1 MFCCF
6 VLNIFPYQYF
16 STIERSQL
24 AHSPDLGRHQR
35 SGSVGQDQL
44 LTPWSSLPRP
54 RKSYEHQERPITS
67 DASLQ
72 RSDCL
77 HIASTDQSFYAN
89 LPEKIKR
96 RHLTDEELLFAYQS
110 QNSPSEVTEELPE
123 KIDTKYQSQDIMMK
137 SPLQSPKLP
146 SGRSP
151 YSSMLPRQNDKAAS
165 SSDTTRPDSFYD
177 SFRWLDDEEG
187 LDLRLY
193 LDDYHINLREE
204 VPVPNKSRR
213 PSFRRH
219 ISINKLPFGRPS
231 MTGDRPGQGEVPPS
245 PTTIPPSV
253 SHSSGVGSSGHARKK
268 SRARALSLI
277 SANRQ
282 TPMASPLASPIDPAA
297 THYQDPEA
305 RKKLRECLA
314 SPQKFDEA
322 IEFGFFSKDGGSR
335 PQTGVFSKNTVHQQD
350 RLRSFLEDDRS
361 SKYSDDASAAEPD
374 SPKTPQLFDRAH
386 HMRSLRNSIEHSSH
400 SKLDKYMPD
409 TAASRE
415 MTLRMTLTRPDLRQ
429 SEDQIYGWKQGNS
442 RGGSSRD
449 EPALSPAI
457 YSRDGNPKQ
466 SIERQLAALDQWEDH
481 HEHDTGAVKRLWN
494 RVRRS

>member
-1 MFCCF
+1 MT
-6 VLNIFPYQYF
+6 YYF

-35 SGSVGQDQL
+35 SGSIGQDQL
-44 LTPWSSLPRP
+44 LTPWSSLPKP
-54 RKSYEHQERPITS
+54 RRSYEYQERPITS
-67 DASLQ
+67 DDSLLH
-72 RSDCL
+72 SDRPW
-77 HIASTDQSFYAN
+77 IASTDQRFYAN

-110 QNSPSEVTEELPE
+110 QNSPCELKELPSE
-123 KIDTKYQSQDIMMK
+123 KIDSERQSLDIMMQ
-137 SPLQSPKLP
+137 SPLPSPGL
-146 SGRSP
+146 SGGRSP
-151 YSSMLPRQNDKAAS
+151 YSSMLPRQPRQSDKSTS
-165 SSDTTRPDSFYD
+165 SSETKRPDSFYD

-193 LDDYHINLREE
+193 LDDYHIGLREE

-231 MTGDRPGQGEVPPS
+231 MTGDRPSQEVPQS
-245 PTTIPPSV
+245 PTAIAPSV
-253 SHSSGVGSSGHARKK
+253 SHTSGVGSFGHGRKK
-268 SRARALSLI
+268 SRSRALSLI

-297 THYQDPEA
+297 TYYQDPEA

-335 PQTGVFSKNTVHQQD
+335 PQTGVFTKNAAHPD
-350 RLRSFLEDDRS
+350 KLRSFLEDDRS

-374 SPKTPQLFDRAH
+374 SPKTPQLFDRAP
-386 HMRSLRNSIEHSSH
+386 RIPSSRNSVEHSSR
-400 SKLDKYMPD
+400 SKADKYMPD

-429 SEDQIYGWKQGNS
+429 SEDQIYGWKQGSS
-442 RGGSSRD
+442 RGGPSRD
-449 EPALSPAI
+449 EPALSPSM

-466 SIERQLAALDQWEDH
+466 SIEKQLAALDQWEDH
-481 HEHDTGAVKRLWN
+481 QEQDTGAVKRLWN